1 MVKISEHAIGEAA
14 LKVLATCPGGTA
26 TIRVLKERIPNHVNF
41 SAEDLRPS
49 PTSQWRGDVGT
60 AGPKLGVAPQDRGQ
74 HYSRGAGGL
83 QARAAD
89 NHRSGAATRPAQKA
103 LSVSGLI
110 ARLEPF

>member
-49 PTSQWRGDVGT
+49 PTCSGEAMWEQQVRNLVSHRKTEGNIIAEG
-60 AGPKLGVAPQDRGQ
+60 
-74 HYSRGAGGL
+74 
-83 QARAAD
+83 RAAY
-89 NHRSGAATRPAQKA
+89 RP
-103 LSVSGLI
+103 G
-110 ARLEPF
+110 RLTITEAGRLHVQHKRR